1 MPRGGKRDGAG
12 RPAGTGK
19 FGEATKSIRIPLSDL
34 PRALEHIYN
43 RFFKLPLFQSQVAA
57 GLPTSVDNQIEKKID
72 LNELLIKKPKDTFL
86 VKVNGLSMINAGIQ
100 NSDILIVDSSLR
112 PENGKIIIAAINGEI
127 TVKRLQIKNKKL
139 YLKAENENFK
149 PLEITEEMNF
159 KILGI
164 VTHVIHDL

>member
-1 MPRGGKRDGAG
+1 MPRGGKREGAG

-19 FGEATKSIRIPLSDL
+19 FGEPTKSIRIPLSDL

-57 GLPTSVDNQIEKKID
+57 GSPTEVSDQIEKRTD
-72 LNELLIKKPKDTFL
+72 LNELLIKKPKNTFL
-86 VKVNGLSMINAGIQ
+86 VKVNGLSMIDAGIQ
-100 NSDILIVDSSLR
+100 NGDVLVVDSSKEA
-112 PENGKIIIAAINGEI
+112 ENGKIVIASINGEI
-127 TVKRLQIKNKKL
+127 TVKRLQIQKTKMF
-139 YLKAENENFK
+139 LKAENENFEPINISK
-149 PLEITEEMNF
+149 EMNF